1 MMLPAQ
7 EIFTANLTAVEQLN
21 EVLKNTLT
29 GINQYFL
36 HARMLKHKGF
46 MKLADFEYKQSLDT
60 MKYTDQLVNL
70 VLTLGGLPNLQDLGK
85 LRIGETVPQMLKND
99 LALAEDALAAILAA
113 NTEGVQPV
121 LSAMFAAG
129 KQHTKFLQNELNQI
143 DSIGINAYLQTQI

>member
-1 MMLPAQ
+1 MLPAQ
-7 EIFTANLTAVEQLN
+7 DISPANPTAVEQLN
-21 EVLKNTLT
+21 LVLKNTLT

-70 VLTLGGLPNLQDLGK
+70 VLTLGGSPNLQELGK

-99 LALAEDALAAILAA
+99 LALAEDALAATLAA

-121 LSAMFAAG
+121 LSAMVAAG
-129 KQHTKFLQNELNQI
+129 KQHVQFLQGELSRI